1 MPGHGM
7 RAAGQIR
14 QFPSRHGRAMD
25 VMILHGPDPPA
36 SPPTPYSR
44 NAEMSVRRAG
54 AWLVVGDSSLR
65 GSRHQ

>member
-1 MPGHGM
+1 MGCE
-7 RAAGQIR
+7 QLDNFVN
-14 QFPSRHGRAMD
+14 FPSRHGGALD